1 MLRPNTYENLFSVM
15 YKKGKIVW
23 VFGKYVP
30 DILETYCFFSELP
43 LPKAKAVPWPWRLF
57 ASLSPLSI
65 TGHVGFVVK
74 GEALG
79 EIYLRVLLF
88 CPLRIFPPMLSYSYF
103 ISHRLHIITSLN
115 KIFLF
120 FCLVKIQNY
129 KCVMSIYKCCVCNC
143 CYVF

>member
-1 MLRPNTYENLFSVM
+1 MYDNLFSVL

-30 DILETYCFFSELP
+30 DILETYCFFFQNSRFP
-43 LPKAKAVPWPWRLF
+43 RPRPRPCHGRGVLF

-74 GEALG
+74 REALG

-88 CPLRIFPPMLSYSYF
+88 CPLPIFPPMLSYSYF

-129 KCVMSIYKCCVCNC
+129 KCVMNIYKCRVCNC